1 MESFR
6 GNRDHFI
13 LLCAARTPREEG
25 VILGF
30 LLHPL
35 DRIHGNALH
44 DVTMTQLSRGVSQ
57 ETRRATNVADLIKV
71 LPHVNAH
78 VLLQMEANINRL
90 QTESVLAWKGTSHA
104 SDDHVDNFPCTAE
117 PEFTVASLARSL
129 HHYVHPYSFPN
140 DFPLCK

>member
-1 MESFR
+1 M
-6 GNRDHFI
+6 
-13 LLCAARTPREEG
+13 LLCAARTPHLPGSQEEDL
-25 VILGF
+25 ILGF

-57 ETRRATNVADLIKV
+57 ETSRGTNVVDLIKV

-90 QTESVLAWKGTSHA
+90 QTESVLAWKGASHP
-104 SDDHVDNFPCTAE
+104 SYDYVDNFLVCH
-117 PEFTVASLARSL
+117 FYIVVGS
-129 HHYVHPYSFPN
+129 
-140 DFPLCK
+140 